1 MIALFRKEI
10 SVFFSTLI
18 GYLIIGIFLLIN
30 SILLWSDFSDMNIL
44 SYGYADMDIFFFTAP
59 FFFLLF
65 IPAVS
70 MRVFT
75 EEYSSGTIETLI
87 TKPITSL
94 QIILAKFLAVFVL
107 VLFAILPTLIYVVSI
122 YYLGESIGN
131 LDLAGIM
138 GSYFGL
144 IFLCALFSAISIF
157 ASSLANNQIIS
168 FAFAILISTLFYFG
182 FDVLSELS
190 IFKNFDLIIQQ
201 IGISFHYEM
210 MSKGLVKL
218 SDIIYFYHLPFY
230 LLSLLNLLL
239 RKENHNE
246 G

>member
-1 MIALFRKEI
+1 M
-10 SVFFSTLI
+10 
-18 GYLIIGIFLLIN
+18 
-30 SILLWSDFSDMNIL
+30 
-44 SYGYADMDIFFFTAP
+44 
-59 FFFLLF
+59 
-65 IPAVS
+65 
-70 MRVFT
+70 
-75 EEYSSGTIETLI
+75 
-87 TKPITSL
+87 

-168 FAFAILISTLFYFG
+168 FAFAILLSTLFYFG

-218 SDIIYFYHLPFY
+218 TDIIYFSSFTILFIK
-230 LLSLLNLLL
+230 LTELVITE
-239 RKENHNE
+239 RKS
-246 G
+246 

>member
-1 MIALFRKEI
+1 
-10 SVFFSTLI
+10 
-18 GYLIIGIFLLIN
+18 
-30 SILLWSDFSDMNIL
+30 
-44 SYGYADMDIFFFTAP
+44 
-59 FFFLLF
+59 
-65 IPAVS
+65 
-70 MRVFT
+70 
-75 EEYSSGTIETLI
+75 
-87 TKPITSL
+87 
-94 QIILAKFLAVFVL
+94 
-107 VLFAILPTLIYVVSI
+107 
-122 YYLGESIGN
+122 LGESIGN

-218 SDIIYFYHLPFY
+218 SDIIYF
-230 LLSLLNLLL
+230 LSFTILFIKLTELVITE
-239 RKENHNE
+239 RKS
-246 G
+246 